1 GVEQLRIYG
10 KAKPAGIEGGLAVL
24 STLLWFCHHARVS
37 GAGRQVRAG
46 LVYLSTSMRTL
57 IRPSRVLPMLE
68 KAERDRS
75 VMRPRTKG
83 PRSLMRT
90 TTLLPFFTL
99 VTLTLVP
106 KGRVRCAAVFR
117 LALYSWPL
125 AVLRFWN
132 LSA

>member
-1 GVEQLRIYG
+1 MNGY
-10 KAKPAGIEGGLAVL
+10 AC
-24 STLLWFCHHARVS
+24 TFCFQWSSDPRDLHSFPTRRS
-37 GAGRQVRAG
+37 SD
-46 LVYLSTSMRTL
+46 L
-57 IRPSRVLPMLE
+57 VLPMLE

-75 VMRPRTKG
+75 MMRPRTKG

-117 LALYSWPL
+117 LALYSSPL